1 MKNLILLLSVFSV
14 CINLA
19 QAHGL
24 GRSDLIDMTGAYGYI
39 LGQEK
44 MVESIKEKYPN
55 LVGNIALFEAQWSRR
70 FPGAKQALLKHLKC
84 FGLDEGKV
92 RELVDNNN
100 SYKQMLDQYKIK
112 SEEEGISILQ
122 YYRTRLSSP
131 EEYDRKVFS
140 ILNDVVYHDYPA
152 QEFYVDN
159 RNYSSKGH
167 EKARGLDIR
176 ISVPF
181 SWKQEEGVRPHI
193 VQKWTKKDEEHVLTM
208 MITVV
213 DYPQVE
219 NEFSENNLRS
229 YINDGSIWELFPYP
243 NADIKDRSVMM
254 TNMEGNPA
262 IIMDSLFKY
271 NRAGR
276 DLAVSNSS
284 LFFGICGKFVNVTFS
299 AFGKDVSKVKDVSQ
313 KYQEL
318 KFLMFNSITIPQKYD
333 F

>member
-24 GRSDLIDMTGAYGYI
+24 ERSDLIDMTGAYGYI

-229 YINDGSIWELFPYP
+229 YINDGSIWEL
-243 NADIKDRSVMM
+243 
-254 TNMEGNPA
+254 A